1 MKQEVPI
8 ITIKEYK
15 KEKIHTQKN
24 PLCSLAESM
33 KFYWS
38 KYRIRGKISK
48 VLSFRAC

>member
-15 KEKIHTQKN
+15 KEKIHTHTKN

-33 KFYWS
+33 KFY
-38 KYRIRGKISK
+38 
-48 VLSFRAC
+48 